1 MSETTGASPSEPRS
15 GARGQKLE
23 TEDASMKGSFGWK
36 AGLLLPLVVLA
47 ACGARRPVVYDNEKA
62 REVGQAEVDRAIDE
76 CMERA
81 KQFKESG
88 GTVDAGSL
96 AEGTARGAAVGA
108 AAGAAGGAIGGNAG
122 RGAATGAAAGGAAGF
137 MDRLFGGLTSREPD
151 PVYANYVN
159 RCLREK
165 GYEPIG
171 WR

>member
-1 MSETTGASPSEPRS
+1 
-15 GARGQKLE
+15 
-23 TEDASMKGSFGWK
+23 MKRLAWK
-36 AGLLLPLVVLA
+36 VGLLPMLVVLA
-47 ACGARRPVVYDNEKA
+47 ACSAKRPVVYDDEKV
-62 REVGQAEVDRAIDE
+62 REAGQAEVDRAIDE
-76 CMERA
+76 CMQRAERYR
-81 KQFKESG
+81 ESG

-122 RGAATGAAAGGAAGF
+122 RGAATGAAAGGAAGL